1 MQDSLEYRTRIRPL
15 DVITLDKLVT
25 VIPVD
30 DGQSVQRITQSV
42 CSKLGNI
49 LLHVYMSVCQYTWK
63 LLKVRG
69 GGGGGGAG
77 LGMEW
82 GTVSISFPAFVTMH
96 AIHGIVLSFTS
107 ITIHI
112 KLYTRSLPWH

>member
-1 MQDSLEYRTRIRPL
+1 MQDSLEYRKRIRPL
-15 DVITLDKLVT
+15 DVKTLDKLVT

-63 LLKVRG
+63 LLKVRT
-69 GGGGGGAG
+69 GGGAG

-82 GTVSISFPAFVTMH
+82 GTVSISFPVFVTMH
-96 AIHGIVLSFTS
+96 AIDGIVLSFTS

-112 KLYTRSLPWH
+112 Y